1 MLVEDIAAVTTDT
14 VVATAGMLSDMPRSA
29 TLRADTL
36 GFVFVADVVS
46 ILRGMGAAM
55 RVILGAGTTRLAV
68 VTGEVMV
75 TGEVVPGIRT
85 MDIPGSVI
93 TAWAIAIRIT
103 AIMVTDPVGA
113 MIRIT
118 DIVLADTILTGTD
131 TGPTSPSASVATK
144 LKSPLT

>member
-36 GFVFVADVVS
+36 GFVFVADAVS
-46 ILRGMGAAM
+46 ILRSMGAAM

-75 TGEVVPGIRT
+75 TGEVVTGIRI
-85 MDIPGSVI
+85 MDIPG
-93 TAWAIAIRIT
+93 TA
-103 AIMVTDPVGA
+103 
-113 MIRIT
+113 
-118 DIVLADTILTGTD
+118 
-131 TGPTSPSASVATK
+131 
-144 LKSPLT
+144 

>member
-1 MLVEDIAAVTTDT
+1 MLVEDMTSVTTDT

-29 TLRADTL
+29 TLTADTL

-68 VTGEVMV
+68 VTGEV
-75 TGEVVPGIRT
+75 VPGIRT
-85 MDIPGSVI
+85 MDIPGSII
-93 TAWAIAIRIT
+93 TAWATAIRMP

-113 MIRIT
+113 MIHTTGI
-118 DIVLADTILTGTD
+118 ILADTILTGTD

>member
-113 MIRIT
+113 MIHIT
-118 DIVLADTILTGTD
+118 DIVPADIILTD
-131 TGPTSPSASVATK
+131 TGTRLISASASVATK
-144 LKSPLT
+144 LNQHH

>member
-1 MLVEDIAAVTTDT
+1 MLVEDMAAVTTDT

-68 VTGEVMV
+68 VTGEV
-75 TGEVVPGIRT
+75 VPGIRT

-113 MIRIT
+113 MIHTTGI
-118 DIVLADTILTGTD
+118 ILADTILTGTD

>member
-55 RVILGAGTTRLAV
+55 CVILGAGTTRLAV
-68 VTGEVMV
+68 V

-85 MDIPGSVI
+85 MDIPGSVT

-103 AIMVTDPVGA
+103 AIMVTAPVGA

-118 DIVLADTILTGTD
+118 DIVLADTILIDTD